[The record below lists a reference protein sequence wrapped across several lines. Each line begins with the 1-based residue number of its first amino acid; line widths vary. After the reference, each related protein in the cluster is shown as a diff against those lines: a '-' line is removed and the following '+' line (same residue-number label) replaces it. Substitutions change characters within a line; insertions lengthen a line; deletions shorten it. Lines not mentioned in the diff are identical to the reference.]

1 LYARVCLATADGEGY
16 RQARATLLKT
26 FIPRRD
32 KPNATGLARTALLA
46 PAAGADPD
54 PLLKALPNQG
64 TDPVIQTARGGLL
77 LRLGRTAD
85 AVAELQRAIAQR
97 PAGAAPVADLLLALA
112 QQKQGQAAAAR
123 RRLDRACLLLDE
135 APARQAAGLLG
146 GGTAGPWGAT
156 AAAGQALAAAPRWDW
171 PTRLEV
177 RILRRE
183 AEEALGEGRL

>member
-1 LYARVCLATADGEGY
+1 V
-16 RQARATLLKT
+16 
-26 FIPRRD
+26 
-32 KPNATGLARTALLA
+32 ALLA
-46 PAAGADPD
+46 PAAGADLD
-54 PLLKALPNQG
+54 PLLKALTSRG
-64 TDPVIQTARGGLL
+64 FDAATQTVRGGLL
-77 LRLGRTAD
+77 LRLGRLAE
-85 AVAELQRAIAQR
+85 AVAQLQRASAQR

-123 RRLDRACLLLDE
+123 RTLDRVRFLLDAE

-156 AAAGQALAAAPRWDW
+156 AAAGQALAAAPPRWDW

-183 AEEALGEGRL
+183 AEEALGEHRP